1 MRSRGVIARV
11 PAKVN
16 LQLAVGP
23 LGTDGFHEVTTVFQA
38 ISLFDDVTVETA
50 AENNGISIQVTG
62 QTSTGVPSDSSNL
75 AVKAATLMI
84 KNYDL
89 PSDINIK
96 LKKEIPVAGGM
107 AGGSADAAGEIPV
120 AGGMAGGSADAAG
133 VIVGLDSLFELG
145 LSRDE
150 MEMVGSKIGADV
162 PFSICGGVA
171 IGTGRGDQITP
182 ALFKGSYNWVLALSG
197 QGLATPSVYAE
208 CDRLREGLSIST
220 PVVSEQ
226 LMQALRAGDAKALGK
241 SLSND
246 LQPAACSLRPALR
259 LVLDVGL
266 DYGALGGIVS
276 GSGPTVAFLVKDD
289 EHAMDLTVAL
299 SSSGVISSVVRAS
312 GAVAGARIIES
323 F

>member
-11 PAKVN
+11 PAKIN

-23 LGTDGFHEVTTVFQA
+23 LGSDGFHEVTTVFQA
-38 ISLFDDVTVETA
+38 ISLFDDVSVATA
-50 AENNGISIQVTG
+50 PENNGISIQITG
-62 QTSTGVPSDSSNL
+62 QTSKGVPSDSSNL

-84 KNYDL
+84 KKYDL
-89 PSDINIK
+89 PNDLSIK
-96 LKKEIPVAGGM
+96 LTK
-107 AGGSADAAGEIPV
+107 EIPV

-150 MEMVGSKIGADV
+150 MEIVGSKIGADV

-182 ALFKGSYNWVLALSG
+182 ALFKGSYHWVLALSG

-208 CDRLREGLSIST
+208 CDRLREGLSIAI

-226 LMQALRAGDAKALGK
+226 LMQALRAGDAKVLGK

-299 SSSGVISSVVRAS
+299 SSSGVISSVVRAT

>member
-23 LGTDGFHEVTTVFQA
+23 LGNDGFHEVTTVFQA

-107 AGGSADAAGEIPV
+107 AGGSADAAG
-120 AGGMAGGSADAAG
+120 

-197 QGLATPSVYAE
+197 QGLSTPSVYAE

-226 LMQALRAGDAKALGK
+226 LMQAVRAGDAKALGK

>member
-1 MRSRGVIARV
+1 MRSRGVVARV

-16 LQLAVGP
+16 LQLSVGP
-23 LGTDGFHEVTTVFQA
+23 LGSDGFHEVTTVFQA
-38 ISLFDDVTVETA
+38 ISLFDDVTVATA
-50 AENNGISIQVTG
+50 PDGDGIKISISG
-62 QTSTGVPSDSSNL
+62 QTSSGVPADSSNL
-75 AVKAATLMI
+75 AVKAAELMI

-89 PSDINIK
+89 PTDLIIK
-96 LKKEIPVAGGM
+96 LKK
-107 AGGSADAAGEIPV
+107 EIPV

-150 MEMVGSKIGADV
+150 MEIVGSKIGSDV

-182 ALFKGSYNWVLALSG
+182 ALAKGNYNWVLALSG
-197 QGLATPSVYAE
+197 QGLSTPSVYQE
-208 CDRLREGLSIST
+208 CDRLREGLSISS
-220 PVVSEQ
+220 PAVSEQ

-241 SLSND
+241 ALTNE

-259 LVLDVGL
+259 LVLDVGV

-276 GSGPTVAFLVKDD
+276 GSGPTVAFLVSDD
-289 EHAMDLTVAL
+289 DHAMDLTVAL
-299 SSSGVISSVVRAS
+299 SSSGVVSSVVRAS
-312 GAVAGARIIES
+312 GPTNGARIIES

>member
-11 PAKVN
+11 PAKIN

-23 LGTDGFHEVTTVFQA
+23 LGDDGFHEVTTVFQA
-38 ISLFDDVTVETA
+38 ISLFDDVSVATA
-50 AENNGISIQVTG
+50 PESNGISIQITG
-62 QTSTGVPSDSSNL
+62 QTSNGVPSDNSNL

-84 KNYDL
+84 KKYDL
-89 PSDINIK
+89 PNDLSIK
-96 LKKEIPVAGGM
+96 LKK
-107 AGGSADAAGEIPV
+107 EIPV

-150 MEMVGSKIGADV
+150 MEILGSKLGADV

-171 IGTGRGDQITP
+171 IGTGKGDQITP

-208 CDRLREGLSIST
+208 CDRLREGLSIAI
-220 PVVSEQ
+220 PVVSEH

-299 SSSGVISSVVRAS
+299 SSSGVISSVVRAT

>member
-1 MRSRGVIARV
+1 MRSRGVVARV

-23 LGTDGFHEVTTVFQA
+23 LGNDGFHEVTTVFQA
-38 ISLFDDVTVETA
+38 ISLFDDVTVATA
-50 AENNGISIQVTG
+50 PENNGISIQITG
-62 QTSTGVPSDSSNL
+62 QTSTGVPSDNSNL
-75 AVKAATLMI
+75 AVKAAALMI

-89 PSDINIK
+89 PNDLNIK
-96 LKKEIPVAGGM
+96 LKK
-107 AGGSADAAGEIPV
+107 EIPV

-299 SSSGVISSVVRAS
+299 SSSGVISSVVRAT

>member
-1 MRSRGVIARV
+1 MRSRGVTARV

-16 LQLAVGP
+16 LQLSVGP
-23 LGTDGFHEVTTVFQA
+23 LGSDGFHEVTTVFQA
-38 ISLFDDVTVETA
+38 ISLFDDVTVATA
-50 AENNGISIQVTG
+50 PDGDGIKISISG
-62 QTSTGVPSDSSNL
+62 QTSSGVPADSSNL
-75 AVKAATLMI
+75 AVKAAELMI

-89 PSDINIK
+89 PTDLIIK
-96 LKKEIPVAGGM
+96 LKK
-107 AGGSADAAGEIPV
+107 EIPV

-150 MEMVGSKIGADV
+150 MEVVGSKIGSDV

-182 ALFKGSYNWVLALSG
+182 ALAKGNYNWVLALSG
-197 QGLATPSVYAE
+197 QGLSTPSVYQE
-208 CDRLREGLSIST
+208 CDRLREGLSILS
-220 PVVSEQ
+220 PAVSEQ

-241 SLSND
+241 ALTNE

-259 LVLDVGL
+259 LVLDVGV

-276 GSGPTVAFLVKDD
+276 GSGPTVAFLVSDD
-289 EHAMDLTVAL
+289 DHAMDLTVAL
-299 SSSGVISSVVRAS
+299 SASGVVSSVVRAI
-312 GAVAGARIIES
+312 GPAHGARIIES

>member
-1 MRSRGVIARV
+1 V

-16 LQLAVGP
+16 LQLSVGP
-23 LGTDGFHEVTTVFQA
+23 LGSDGYHEVITVFQA
-38 ISLFDDVTVETA
+38 ISLFDDVSVATA
-50 AENNGISIQVTG
+50 PVGNGLTIDISG
-62 QTSTGVPSDSSNL
+62 QTSSGVPADSSNL
-75 AVKAATLMI
+75 AIRAADLMI
-84 KNYDL
+84 KTYDL
-89 PSDINIK
+89 PTDLVIK
-96 LKKEIPVAGGM
+96 LKK
-107 AGGSADAAGEIPV
+107 EIPV

-150 MEMVGSKIGADV
+150 MESVGSKIGSDV

-171 IGTGRGDQITP
+171 IGSGRGDQITP
-182 ALFKGSYNWVLALSG
+182 ALAKGNYFWVLALSG
-197 QGLATPSVYAE
+197 QGLATPSVYQE
-208 CDRLREGLSIST
+208 CDRLREGLSIAT
-220 PVVSEQ
+220 PQVSEP

-246 LQPAACSLRPALR
+246 LQSAACSLRPALR
-259 LVLDVGL
+259 LVLDVGV

-276 GSGPTVAFLVKDD
+276 GSGPTVAFLVSSD

-299 SSSGVISSVVRAS
+299 SASGVVSLVVRAT
-312 GAVAGARIIES
+312 GPVPGARIIES

>member
-11 PAKVN
+11 PAKIN

-23 LGTDGFHEVTTVFQA
+23 LGSDGFHEVTTVFQA
-38 ISLFDDVTVETA
+38 ISLFDDVSVATA
-50 AENNGISIQVTG
+50 PENNGISIQITG
-62 QTSTGVPSDSSNL
+62 QTSKGVPSDSSNL

-89 PSDINIK
+89 PSDLNIK
-96 LKKEIPVAGGM
+96 LTK
-107 AGGSADAAGEIPV
+107 EIPV

-150 MEMVGSKIGADV
+150 MEIVGSKIGADV

-182 ALFKGSYNWVLALSG
+182 ALFKGSYHWVLALSG

-208 CDRLREGLSIST
+208 CDRLREGLSIAI

-226 LMQALRAGDAKALGK
+226 LMQAVRAGDAKVLGK

-299 SSSGVISSVVRAS
+299 SSSGVISSVVRAT

>member
-1 MRSRGVIARV
+1 V

-16 LQLAVGP
+16 LQLSVGP
-23 LGTDGFHEVTTVFQA
+23 LGSDGFHEVTTVFQA
-38 ISLFDDVTVETA
+38 ISLFDDVTVATA
-50 AENNGISIQVTG
+50 PDGDGIKISISG
-62 QTSTGVPSDSSNL
+62 QTSSGVPADSSNL
-75 AVKAATLMI
+75 AVKAAELMI

-89 PSDINIK
+89 PTDLIIK
-96 LKKEIPVAGGM
+96 LKK
-107 AGGSADAAGEIPV
+107 EIPV

-150 MEMVGSKIGADV
+150 MEVVGSKIGSDV

-182 ALFKGSYNWVLALSG
+182 ALAKGNYSWVLALSG
-197 QGLATPSVYAE
+197 QGLSTPSVYQE
-208 CDRLREGLSIST
+208 CDRLREGLSISS
-220 PVVSEQ
+220 PAVSEQ

-241 SLSND
+241 ALTNE

-259 LVLDVGL
+259 LVLDVGV

-276 GSGPTVAFLVKDD
+276 GSGPTVAFLVSDD
-289 EHAMDLTVAL
+289 DHAMDLTVAL
-299 SSSGVISSVVRAS
+299 SASGVVSSVVRAT
-312 GAVAGARIIES
+312 GPAHGARIIES

>member
-1 MRSRGVIARV
+1 MRSRGVVARV

-16 LQLAVGP
+16 LQLSVGP
-23 LGTDGFHEVTTVFQA
+23 LGSDGYHEVITVFQA
-38 ISLFDDVTVETA
+38 ISLCDDVSVATA
-50 AENNGISIQVTG
+50 PVGNGLTIDISG
-62 QTSTGVPSDSSNL
+62 QTSSGVPADSSNL
-75 AVKAATLMI
+75 AIRAADLMI
-84 KNYDL
+84 KTYDL
-89 PSDINIK
+89 PTDLVIK
-96 LKKEIPVAGGM
+96 LKK
-107 AGGSADAAGEIPV
+107 EIPV

-150 MEMVGSKIGADV
+150 MESVGSKIGSDV

-171 IGTGRGDQITP
+171 IGSGRGDQITP
-182 ALFKGSYNWVLALSG
+182 ALAKGNYFWVLALSG
-197 QGLATPSVYAE
+197 QGLATPSVYQE
-208 CDRLREGLSIST
+208 CDRLREGLSIAT
-220 PVVSEQ
+220 PQVSEP

-246 LQPAACSLRPALR
+246 LQSAACSLRPALR
-259 LVLDVGL
+259 LVLDVGV

-276 GSGPTVAFLVKDD
+276 GSGPTVAFLVSSD

-299 SSSGVISSVVRAS
+299 SASGVVSSVVRAT
-312 GAVAGARIIES
+312 GPVPGARIIES

>member
-16 LQLAVGP
+16 LQLSVGP
-23 LGTDGFHEVTTVFQA
+23 FGSDGYHEVITVFQA
-38 ISLFDDVTVETA
+38 ISLFDDVSVATA
-50 AENNGISIQVTG
+50 PVGNGLTIDISG
-62 QTSTGVPSDSSNL
+62 QTSSGVPADSSNL
-75 AVKAATLMI
+75 AIRAAEQMVQT
-84 KNYDL
+84 YDL
-89 PSDINIK
+89 PTDLAIK
-96 LKKEIPVAGGM
+96 LKK
-107 AGGSADAAGEIPV
+107 EIPV

-150 MEMVGSKIGADV
+150 MESVGSKIGSDV

-171 IGTGRGDQITP
+171 IGSGRGDQITP
-182 ALFKGSYNWVLALSG
+182 ALAKGNYFWVLALSG
-197 QGLATPSVYAE
+197 QGLATPSVYQE
-208 CDRLREGLSIST
+208 CDRLREGLSIAT
-220 PVVSEQ
+220 PQVSEP

-246 LQPAACSLRPALR
+246 LQSAACSLRPALR
-259 LVLDVGL
+259 LVLDVGV

-276 GSGPTVAFLVKDD
+276 GSGPTVAFLVSSD

-299 SSSGVISSVVRAS
+299 SASGVVSSVVRAT
-312 GAVAGARIIES
+312 GPVPGARIIES